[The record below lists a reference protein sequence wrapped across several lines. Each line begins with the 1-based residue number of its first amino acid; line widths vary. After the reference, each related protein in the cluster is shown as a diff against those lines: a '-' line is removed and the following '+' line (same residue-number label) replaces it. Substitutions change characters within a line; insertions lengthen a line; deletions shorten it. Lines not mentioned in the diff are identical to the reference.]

1 MSHLHLHYPL
11 VRMQTLCGLFGM
23 SRQAWYGE
31 QKRQDKDDLQMG
43 LLLAEVRRL
52 RIDLPSIGIDVLH
65 YKLTDFR
72 QQHGIKIGRDK
83 LANLL
88 RGNGLLII
96 KRGRRVKTT
105 WSHHRYFK
113 YPNLTIGK
121 KVQTPNSLWV
131 SDITY
136 ILIGRGFGYLS
147 LITDAYSRKI
157 VGWAL
162 DESLQ
167 AIGPVAALK
176 MALQANKGRL
186 KENLIH
192 HSDRGVQYCCRDY
205 IDLLT
210 QAKVAI
216 SMTQNGDPYENALAE
231 RVNRTIKEDMLQ
243 NRGFINF
250 ETAQEAVSRAIE
262 HYNTLRPHGSCNYNT
277 PDQAHQMEGELAK
290 RWRQAKPRNTEK
302 IQQKEGILVAQNRS

>member
-1 MSHLHLHYPL
+1 MSHLHLHHPL
-11 VRMQTLCGLFGM
+11 VRMQTLCELFGK
-23 SRQAWYGE
+23 SRQAWYDE
-31 QKRQDKDDLQMG
+31 QKRADKDHLQDC

-52 RIDLPSIGIDVLH
+52 RLDLPSIGIDVLH
-65 YKLTDFR
+65 YQLADFR

-88 RGNGLLII
+88 RDNGLLIV
-96 KRGRRVKTT
+96 KRNRRVKTT
-105 WSHHRYFK
+105 WSHHHYFK

-121 KVQTPNSLWV
+121 KVEAPNSLWV

-167 AIGPVAALK
+167 ATGPVAALT
-176 MALQANKGRL
+176 MALKANKGAL
-186 KENLIH
+186 KKDLIH
-192 HSDRGVQYCCRDY
+192 HSDRGIQYCCHDY
-205 IDLLT
+205 IGLLT
-210 QAKVAI
+210 QAEIVI

-243 NRGFINF
+243 NRGFVNV
-250 ETAQEAVSRAIE
+250 ETALEAVSRAIA
-262 HYNTLRPHGSCNYNT
+262 HYNTLRPHGSCNYFT
-277 PDQAHQMEGELAK
+277 PDQAHQMKGELVK
-290 RWRQAKPRNTEK
+290 RWRQAKPRNTGKVPQED
-302 IQQKEGILVAQNRS
+302 ITFVTQNRP